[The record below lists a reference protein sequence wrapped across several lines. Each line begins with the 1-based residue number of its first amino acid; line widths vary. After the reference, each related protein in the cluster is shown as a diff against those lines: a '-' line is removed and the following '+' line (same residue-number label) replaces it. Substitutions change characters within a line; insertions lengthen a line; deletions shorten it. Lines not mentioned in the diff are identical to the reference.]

1 MARVNQRVGLD
12 FGASLVKIARENG
25 RGAVDYQLLPRS
37 HAEAVLEELTRS
49 GVARV
54 GVTGAGAGRWRLS
67 LATAGVDARAV
78 DEFSAWARGAEDL
91 LAEQGSERRSPYLLV
106 SIGTGTSVVRV
117 RPDSVH
123 RAGGTALGGG
133 TLLGLARG
141 LLGSTDFAAIVALAA
156 AGNREEV
163 DLRLADL
170 YPDGG
175 IPLPPE
181 ATASNFGKLAAR
193 LEDGDPPAPEHLAR
207 GLMGLVGENIGLLCA
222 GLARA
227 EQLDQ
232 LVFGGATLRANPTLR
247 SILARVAQAFGLR
260 AVFLERG
267 EFTGARGALELAK

>member
-25 RGAVDYQLLPRS
+25 RGSIDYELFPRAQAETALL
-37 HAEAVLEELTRS
+37 ELTRI
-49 GVARV
+49 GVGQV
-54 GVTGAGAGRWRLS
+54 GVTGAGAQRWCRS
-67 LATAGVDARAV
+67 LASAGVDARNV
-78 DEFSAWARGAEDL
+78 GEFAAWARGATHL
-91 LAEQGSERRSPYLLV
+91 LSEQGSETLSPYLLV

-117 RPDSVH
+117 RPGSVF

-141 LLGSTDFAAIVALAA
+141 LLGSTDFLEITALAA
-156 AGNREEV
+156 QGKREEV
-163 DLRLADL
+163 DLRLVDI

-175 IPLPPE
+175 IPLPPG
-181 ATASNFGKLAAR
+181 ATASNLGKLAAR
-193 LEDGDPPAPEHLAR
+193 LERGDPPAPEHLAR

-232 LVFGGATLRANPTLR
+232 LVFGGTTLRGNSVLQD
-247 SILARVAQAFGLR
+247 ILERVAQAFGLR
-260 AVFLERG
+260 AVFLARG
-267 EFTGARGALELAK
+267 EFTGARGALELLR